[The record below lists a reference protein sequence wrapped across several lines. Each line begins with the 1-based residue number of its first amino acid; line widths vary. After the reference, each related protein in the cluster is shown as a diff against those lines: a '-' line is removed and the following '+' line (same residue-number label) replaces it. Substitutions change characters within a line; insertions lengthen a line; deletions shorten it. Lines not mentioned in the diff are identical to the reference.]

1 MPELNAPNTGTGWWD
16 GGNGTAT
23 GSILG
28 SFWNEVSGT
37 AQNNQFNAAEAEKAR
52 IFNSAEAQKQRD
64 FEERMSNTAYQ
75 RAVSDMKAAGINPAA
90 IVNGA
95 NPAST
100 PSGSAASGTAAHA
113 AAVGN
118 GGFAGII
125 GAIAAKA
132 IGAALM
138 AKFTNAAQKAA
149 DNHQLITSQVAKLAE
164 DERLS
169 AARTWAIY
177 NRK

>member
-16 GGNGTAT
+16 GGNATAT

-37 AQNNQFNAAEAEKAR
+37 AQNNRFNAAEAEKAR
-52 IFNSAEAQKQRD
+52 AFNSAEAQKQRD
-64 FEERMSNTAYQ
+64 FEDRMSNTAYQ
-75 RAVSDMKAAGINPAA
+75 RAVDDMKAAGINPAA
-90 IVNGA
+90 LTNGS

-100 PSGSAASGTAAHA
+100 PSGSAASGSAAQA
-113 AAVGN
+113 AGVGN
-118 GGFAGII
+118 GGIAGLI
-125 GAIAAKA
+125 GAMASKA
-132 IGAALM
+132 IGAALL
-138 AKFTNAAQKAA
+138 AKFTNAAEKAR
-149 DNHQLITSQVAKLAE
+149 DNHQLVTSQVAKLAQ

-177 NRK
+177 NK